1 MAPLLRW
8 GLTVNPMMPT
18 EISRAAL
25 PVPAQALK
33 VLIADDDPDSR
44 DCIEQAVRALGY
56 SCEVARDGIEAW
68 EMYQADRADVIL
80 SDWRMPRMDGL
91 HLCQKVRDE
100 GPSPSYTHF
109 IFITANDDK
118 AHFIDGMHGGADD
131 FIAKPIDID
140 ELEARLEAARR
151 VVLVQRELR
160 EHNASLLRESERS
173 RIDARTDPLTDVPNR
188 LALKE
193 DLEALA
199 ARAARY
205 GHGYCAAL
213 CDIDGF
219 KAYNDHFGHLSGDEV
234 LRRVAH
240 EVHDALR
247 LGDVCYRY
255 GGEEFLV
262 ILPEQSLAEAT
273 LGMDRV
279 RRAVERLEIPHA
291 PSTGLQFV
299 TISVGLSV
307 LSRAPLESTDD
318 WLRRADAALYVAK
331 ASGRNR
337 VCVEGDGLAPGKT
350 AEAG

>member
-1 MAPLLRW
+1 VDPL
-8 GLTVNPMMPT
+8 TNQ
-18 EISRAAL
+18 ISRARA
-25 PVPAQALK
+25 PIDALK
-33 VLIADDDPDSR
+33 VLVADDDADCR
-44 DCIEQAVRALGY
+44 DCIEQAVRSLGY

-80 SDWRMPRMDGL
+80 SDWKMPRMDGL
-91 HLCQKVRDE
+91 LLCQKVRGE
-100 GPSPSYTHF
+100 GSSRSYTHF

-131 FIAKPIDID
+131 FITKPIDID
-140 ELEARLEAARR
+140 ELQLRLEAARR

-160 EHNASLLRESERS
+160 EHNASLLRDSERS
-173 RIDARTDPLTDVPNR
+173 RVDARTDPLTDVPNR

-205 GHGYCAAL
+205 GHRYCAAL
-213 CDIDGF
+213 CDIDEF
-219 KAYNDHFGHLSGDEV
+219 KAYNDFFGHLPGDEV

-240 EVHDALR
+240 EVHEALR

-262 ILPEQSLAEAT
+262 ILPEQSLGEAA
-273 LGMDRV
+273 LGMERV

-291 PSTGLQFV
+291 PGTGLPFV
-299 TISVGLSV
+299 TISVGLSA
-307 LSRAPLESTDD
+307 LSHAPMESIED
-318 WLRRADAALYVAK
+318 WLRRADAALYAAK

-337 VCVEGDGLAPGKT
+337 VCIDGQADPGRETRVEAT
-350 AEAG
+350 NA